1 MRVRRITGFD
11 LIVACLL
18 PIILYYSFHLGLGQ
32 NKAVFRRD
40 QFHIVFDGAV
50 AVFLFI
56 NGLTTG
62 FATISGQS
70 PRLMSKYLV
79 RKGSLFLIM
88 GLALSFVRV
97 PDFFVLLGLSSLA
110 AAVLIPLTSTLIR
123 VFVTILLLVSFY
135 LYFLTDG
142 QINIAPFFGEQP
154 IGFIKHFITSGYY
167 AILPWMVFYF
177 GGVLHSRR
185 LIFRV
190 ERPDW
195 ATTVIGLILIGLAL
209 AVEVFLSSRFHRL
222 TDDNSAPFPVGHLHL
237 LFPSFIIGA
246 FGLAFILSNLALK
259 LNRPSFNDRF
269 KVFKN
274 FAKMK
279 YSVLL
284 ALVIAGY
291 FASLRIGPFEN
302 FGYRTIILFSLL
314 VTGVTVIFS
323 FIWLKKFSNGPVEM
337 ILRQLTPKK

>member
-18 PIILYYSFHLGLGQ
+18 PIILYYAFHLGLGQ

-79 RKGSLFLIM
+79 RKGIVFLILGM
-88 GLALSFVRV
+88 ALSFIRV
-97 PDFFVLLGLSSLA
+97 PDFFVLIGLCSIA
-110 AAVLIPLTSTLIR
+110 ASVLIPLTSTLIR
-123 VFVTILLLVSFY
+123 VFVTVLLLVSFY

-142 QINIAPFFGEQP
+142 QINIAPFFGNQP
-154 IGFIKHFITSGYY
+154 MGFIKHFVSSGYY
-167 AILPWMVFYF
+167 GVLPWMVFYF

-195 ATTVIGLILIGLAL
+195 ATAVIGFVFIGLAI
-209 AVEVFLSSRFHRL
+209 AIEWFLSDRFHRL
-222 TDDNSAPFPVGHLHL
+222 TDSSSAPFPVGHLHL

-284 ALVIAGY
+284 ALVVAGF
-291 FASLRIGPFEN
+291 FASLRIGSFEN
-302 FGYRTIILFSLL
+302 FGYRTIFLFSLL
-314 VTGVTVIFS
+314 VTGVLIIFAH
-323 FIWLKKFSNGPVEM
+323 FWLKKFSNGPVEM
-337 ILRQLTPKK
+337 VLRQLTPKK